1 MMNYPKG
8 FFDIP
13 CFVERTVVLTGNK
26 WSLLIIRELNRTKGT
41 IRYNELLQALR
52 PISSKTLSARLKELA
67 KYEIIHKE
75 LIVGPPIRVEYS
87 LTQKGKEFTTVL
99 NDMSLWSRKWHNSKK

>member
-26 WSLLIIRELNRTKGT
+26 WSLLIIRELNKCQGC
-41 IRYNELLQALR
+41 IRYNELLQALK
-52 PISSKTLSARLKELA
+52 PISSKTLSARLKELV
-67 KYEIIHKE
+67 KYEILHKE
-75 LIVGPPIRVEYS
+75 IITGPPIRVEYS
-87 LTQKGKEFTTVL
+87 LTQKGKEFTIITK
-99 NDMSLWSRKWHNSKK
+99 DMADWSRKWHNSKK